1 LDECHYGMFILGFA
15 RPATAARLKA
25 DNERRSVFL
34 ESTHDFTDALK
45 IGMTAA
51 EVDAAEKESF
61 HNPAGWGRTA
71 NTTVTGNGTT
81 EQWGI
86 STMVCL
92 LPSRN
97 SISRLGVSSFGLS
110 GCE

>member
-1 LDECHYGMFILGFA
+1 MFVLGFA
-15 RPATAARLKA
+15 RAATAARLKA
-25 DNERRSVFL
+25 DNERRSIFL
-34 ESTHDFTDALK
+34 QSTHDFMDALK

-51 EVDAAEKESF
+51 KVDAAEKESF
-61 HNPAGWGRTA
+61 HNPARWERTA

-86 STMVCL
+86 STMACL

-97 SISRLGVSSFGLS
+97 NISRLGISSFGLS

>member
-1 LDECHYGMFILGFA
+1 MFLLGFA
-15 RPATAARLKA
+15 RAATAARLKA
-25 DNERRSVFL
+25 DNERRSVFSQ
-34 ESTHDFTDALK
+34 STHGFMDALK

-61 HNPAGWGRTA
+61 HNPAGQGRTV
-71 NTTVTGNGTT
+71 NTTVTANGTT

-92 LPSRN
+92 LLSRN
-97 SISRLGVSSFGLS
+97 SITRLGVSSFGLS